1 MVFFNIFEKHS
12 NGMDHLVIEKI
23 IGKEVT
29 KVINLTKGVCSPLKK
44 GGALLPLHVSV
55 VFLGM
60 LPIKN
65 VRVFSINSKSK
76 LQIFP
81 GLLFYE

>member
-29 KVINLTKGVCSPLKK
+29 KVINLTKGVCFPLKK
-44 GGALLPLHVSV
+44 RGSFTSPSCISG
-55 VFLGM
+55 FLGM

-65 VRVFSINSKSK
+65 VRVVSINNKSK

>member
-29 KVINLTKGVCSPLKK
+29 KVINLTCLFPTKKRGSFTSPSCISGFFGDAPHQKCQ
-44 GGALLPLHVSV
+44 G
-55 VFLGM
+55 FF
-60 LPIKN
+60 N
-65 VRVFSINSKSK
+65 
-76 LQIFP
+76 
-81 GLLFYE
+81 